1 MDLNAVYRPSGLVS
15 GGRDSAR
22 AHNVGDARREIQSH
36 QSTICRPITEQ
47 FLAFLPEET
56 AGDGDVVITLPKDDP
71 AGDKT
76 GPPLAVFRTM
86 LSAISGN
93 VFLGNAVHNRSNSRP
108 HASTSAHGTG
118 LVSRVED
125 EIRQVAA
132 IAARY
137 VFERFQLYVLD
148 A

>member
-1 MDLNAVYRPSGLVS
+1 
-15 GGRDSAR
+15 
-22 AHNVGDARREIQSH
+22 VGDARREIQSH
-36 QSTICRPITEQ
+36 QLAICRPVTEQ

-56 AGDGDVVITLPKDDP
+56 AGDGDVVITLAQDDP

-86 LSAISGN
+86 LAAKSGN

-108 HASTSAHGTG
+108 HAGTCAHGTG
-118 LVSRVED
+118 LMRRIED